1 MTRSAAVTTAEPTLH
16 AALELSKNSW
26 LLAIQF
32 PERDAPSLYP
42 LRGGDADGLM
52 AKLDAARDR
61 VAKVT
66 GRMPAVTLCY
76 EAGYDGFWLARLLE
90 HHGIE
95 CLVMEPASLQVN
107 RRARRVKTDRIDV
120 EGLLHAL
127 IAWRRG
133 ERHVCSMVVIPSVE
147 QEDLRRS
154 HRERDRLV
162 RERTAHINRIKG
174 LLFGQGIRGINVKAH
189 YKTLKPA
196 ALVTVDGRP
205 LPDRLGREIARQI
218 ARLAQVQ
225 AQIVEIERER
235 DQASTSCAATERKR
249 RDLLRLKGIGPT
261 FSAILARE
269 VYYRRFANRR
279 QVASYIGL
287 APSPYDSGDGRRSQG
302 ISKAGNKPGSLLL
315 DPGRLAVAQASTE
328 LGPDTVVPAAHRGP
342 GQAREV
348 HHDRRPGAQTGD
360 RPVALRGAR
369 PDPTKGQPCPPHE
382 TACHE
387 DPVKPAQRLQRGA
400 R

>member
-1 MTRSAAVTTAEPTLH
+1 MARFPVSTSDEQSIY

-26 LLAIQF
+26 LLAIQV
-32 PERDAPSLYP
+32 PGRDNPSLHP
-42 LRGGDADGLM
+42 IKGGNAEGLM

-66 GRMPAVTLCY
+66 TQAPKVTLCY
-76 EAGYDGFWLARLLE
+76 EAGYDGFWLARFLE
-90 HHGIE
+90 QRGID

-120 EGLLHAL
+120 EALLHTL
-127 IAWRRG
+127 IAWCRG

-147 QEDLRRS
+147 EEDLRRS
-154 HRERDRLV
+154 HRERARLV

-174 LLFGQGIRGINVKAH
+174 LLFGQGIRGINVKSR

-196 ALVTVDGRP
+196 ELVTGDGRP
-205 LPDRLGREIARQI
+205 LPKRLGREITREI
-218 ARLAQVQ
+218 ERLAQVQ
-225 AQIVEIERER
+225 TQIVEIEHER
-235 DQASTSCAATERKR
+235 DRAPTPCAATERKR
-249 RDLLRLKGIGPT
+249 HDLLRLNGIGPT

-302 ISKAGNKPGSLLL
+302 ISKAGNSLVRYSLIQAAWLWLRHQPNSALTQWFNHRPEGPGK
-315 DPGRLAVAQASTE
+315 RVRCIMIVALARKLAIALWRYVE
-328 LGPDTVVPAAHRGP
+328 LGLIPEGAILS
-342 GQAREV
+342 AR
-348 HHDRRPGAQTGD
+348 
-360 RPVALRGAR
+360 
-369 PDPTKGQPCPPHE
+369 
-382 TACHE
+382 
-387 DPVKPAQRLQRGA
+387 
-400 R
+400 